1 MLVSLMQFVTDLTP
15 PPQLVAVWAEE
26 RGFAGL
32 YVPEKTHVP
41 ISRSTPWPGGE
52 LPDWYRRCYDPV
64 VALAAAAAVTTR
76 LRVGTGAC
84 LVAVHDPILL
94 AKQIASLCAMS
105 GERFVLGVGFGWNV
119 EELADHGVPFADRIA
134 VTVDKLAAM
143 RALWA
148 AEPVH
153 YEGTHASVPPSWAWP
168 KPAVAPPVLFG
179 CRPSARAFEVI
190 ARHGDGWQPIEGY
203 GELLGA
209 LPMLHAAFERAGRD
223 PATAQV
229 CVYSSAGDPATLHEY
244 RRAGVAEVALALPS
258 AGRDQVLAA
267 LDGRPRWWMRSPET
281 TGRSKAMPS
290 ADVGRQTRAQILR
303 AAMDI
308 ASVKGL
314 SGLSIGELA
323 GRLGMS
329 KSGLFRHFGAKEQ
342 LQLATVEAA
351 VSVFEAEVV
360 APAMAAPPGVD
371 RVRALMH
378 AWVGY
383 LERDVFPGGCF
394 FAAAAADV
402 DSQPG
407 PVRDRIAATGRAGIA
422 AITADVETAQRR
434 GEIRAD
440 IEARQLAFELHAYAM
455 EANWA
460 LLLLDDDGAGERAR
474 TAIDAALAR
483 VGTTQEGVE
492 S

>member
-1 MLVSLMQFVTDLTP
+1 
-15 PPQLVAVWAEE
+15 
-26 RGFAGL
+26 
-32 YVPEKTHVP
+32 
-41 ISRSTPWPGGE
+41 
-52 LPDWYRRCYDPV
+52 
-64 VALAAAAAVTTR
+64 
-76 LRVGTGAC
+76 
-84 LVAVHDPILL
+84 
-94 AKQIASLCAMS
+94 
-105 GERFVLGVGFGWNV
+105 
-119 EELADHGVPFADRIA
+119 
-134 VTVDKLAAM
+134 
-143 RALWA
+143 
-148 AEPVH
+148 
-153 YEGTHASVPPSWAWP
+153 
-168 KPAVAPPVLFG
+168 
-179 CRPSARAFEVI
+179 
-190 ARHGDGWQPIEGY
+190 
-203 GELLGA
+203 
-209 LPMLHAAFERAGRD
+209 
-223 PATAQV
+223 
-229 CVYSSAGDPATLHEY
+229 
-244 RRAGVAEVALALPS
+244 
-258 AGRDQVLAA
+258 
-267 LDGRPRWWMRSPET
+267 
-281 TGRSKAMPS
+281 MPS

-378 AWVGY
+378 ACRIPGT
-383 LERDVFPGGCF
+383 RRAGGCF

-440 IEARQLAFELHAYAM
+440 IEVRQLAFELHAYAM

>member
-94 AKQIASLCAMS
+94 AKQIAS
-105 GERFVLGVGFGWNV
+105 
-119 EELADHGVPFADRIA
+119 P
-134 VTVDKLAAM
+134 VDKLAAM

-267 LDGRPRWWMRSPET
+267 LDRSAPLVDAFAGDDRE
-281 TGRSKAMPS
+281 
-290 ADVGRQTRAQILR
+290 
-303 AAMDI
+303 
-308 ASVKGL
+308 VK
-314 SGLSIGELA
+314 S
-323 GRLGMS
+323 
-329 KSGLFRHFGAKEQ
+329 
-342 LQLATVEAA
+342 
-351 VSVFEAEVV
+351 
-360 APAMAAPPGVD
+360 
-371 RVRALMH
+371 H
-378 AWVGY
+378 A
-383 LERDVFPGGCF
+383 
-394 FAAAAADV
+394 
-402 DSQPG
+402 
-407 PVRDRIAATGRAGIA
+407 
-422 AITADVETAQRR
+422 
-434 GEIRAD
+434 
-440 IEARQLAFELHAYAM
+440 
-455 EANWA
+455 
-460 LLLLDDDGAGERAR
+460 
-474 TAIDAALAR
+474 
-483 VGTTQEGVE
+483 
-492 S
+492 

>member
-1 MLVSLMQFVTDLTP
+1 
-15 PPQLVAVWAEE
+15 
-26 RGFAGL
+26 
-32 YVPEKTHVP
+32 
-41 ISRSTPWPGGE
+41 
-52 LPDWYRRCYDPV
+52 
-64 VALAAAAAVTTR
+64 
-76 LRVGTGAC
+76 
-84 LVAVHDPILL
+84 
-94 AKQIASLCAMS
+94 
-105 GERFVLGVGFGWNV
+105 
-119 EELADHGVPFADRIA
+119 
-134 VTVDKLAAM
+134 
-143 RALWA
+143 
-148 AEPVH
+148 
-153 YEGTHASVPPSWAWP
+153 
-168 KPAVAPPVLFG
+168 
-179 CRPSARAFEVI
+179 
-190 ARHGDGWQPIEGY
+190 
-203 GELLGA
+203 
-209 LPMLHAAFERAGRD
+209 
-223 PATAQV
+223 
-229 CVYSSAGDPATLHEY
+229 
-244 RRAGVAEVALALPS
+244 
-258 AGRDQVLAA
+258 
-267 LDGRPRWWMRSPET
+267 
-281 TGRSKAMPS
+281 MPS

-383 LERDVFPGGCF
+383 LERDVPAAGF

-440 IEARQLAFELHAYAM
+440 IEVRQLAFELHAYAM